1 MACVAEVDRVQLV
14 SRTLDIKMRF
24 PPSVGGKA
32 EVSPLRVRNGLT
44 ESKRK
49 LERFEGWH

>member
-1 MACVAEVDRVQLV
+1 MACVAEVNRVQLV

-32 EVSPLRVRNGLT
+32 EISPQRVRNGLT
-44 ESKRK
+44 EDKRK
-49 LERFEGWH
+49 LERFGG

>member
-1 MACVAEVDRVQLV
+1 MACVAEVNRVQLV

-24 PPSVGGKA
+24 PPSVGGRA

-44 ESKRK
+44 ENKRK
-49 LERFEGWH
+49 LERFGA